1 PGAAAGANTAQAQ
14 APATPVQRDVT
25 TNYEVDKTV
34 RYVQQPMGGLKRLSV
49 AVVVNYKRVTGKD
62 GKSTMQPLSDAEKAQ
77 IADLVREAMGYN
89 KDRGDTL
96 NVVNSPFAG
105 PHEEAPPPIWE
116 RPEMID
122 LAIQAAKY
130 LLLGIVL
137 LILYRKVLKPLLGKL
152 NPPPLALADGT
163 VASAEGPVQEIE
175 RDLGP
180 MGVQQ
185 HTYQQNLE
193 AAQELARKDPKVVAN
208 IVKAWVGND

>member
-1 PGAAAGANTAQAQ
+1 NAQAQ
-14 APATPVQRDVT
+14 STPTQRDVT

-62 GKSTMQPLSDAEKAQ
+62 GKSSLQPLSDAEKAQ
-77 IADLVREAMGYN
+77 ITDLVREAMGYN

-96 NVVNSPFAG
+96 NVVNSPFATA
-105 PHEEAPPPIWE
+105 HEEALPPLWK

-122 LAIQAAKY
+122 MAIQAAKY
-130 LLLGIVL
+130 VLLGIVL
-137 LILYRKVLKPLLGKL
+137 LILYRKVLKPMLDKL
-152 NPPPLALADGT
+152 NPEPLSLTDETAGEG
-163 VASAEGPVQEIE
+163 AEKVQEIE
-175 RDLGP
+175 QDLGP

-193 AAQELARKDPKVVAN
+193 AAKELARSDPKVVAN